1 MPVTIKDVEHVAKLA
16 RLQFSKEEIQKFTRQ
31 FNQILDYIQKL
42 NELDT
47 TNVEPL
53 SHVIELSPAE
63 GGMFRKDEVRP
74 SYPVEEILKNAPSK
88 TEKFFKVPKV
98 IGEK

>member
-16 RLQFSKEEIQKFTRQ
+16 RLQFSKEEIEKFTRQ
-31 FNQILDYIQKL
+31 FNHILEYMQKL

-47 TNVEPL
+47 TNIEPL
-53 SHVIELSPAE
+53 SHVIELNNV
-63 GGMFRKDEVRP
+63 FRKDEVRL
-74 SYPVEEILKNAPSK
+74 SYSVEEILKNAPSK